1 MRNNPV
7 TLPVAGF
14 SRLSRQL
21 RRRTRSRS
29 VLELLLIGFVLV
41 AAPLA
46 AGLLVSGHQVMQD
59 TLESEQVLERTTE
72 QTRLSGEL
80 AQRLVAV
87 ERAARQYRVLR
98 DAEAADNLGQQR
110 EALHRR
116 IHSLLALTSE
126 PALVDRLDRLGRR
139 ETRLAEQTMAP
150 GDESEWSNVLDAGF
164 RELDGLARELQSEVD
179 DLTLQAQERLQQ
191 MGRQARTTSLMN
203 LALLIPLAIGMALLF
218 AFLINRPIR
227 RLDLAIRALARPE
240 AGPVARVRTPR
251 DLRALSVRLEWARRK
266 LRRIEQDRQRLLGQ
280 VSHELKTPLSAIQEG
295 LSLLDD
301 QLVGPLDERQ
311 HEVVGIL
318 KSNADRLQDQ
328 IDSILRYNRLRS
340 GSRPQHLQAVEIERL
355 IADTL
360 DHRRLELTARGTRV
374 QRNVVPGVFVRGDLD
389 MLRTAL
395 DNLLSNAVK
404 YSADGG
410 EIGVFTD
417 IDDSTVVIDVRDRG
431 RGIRP
436 SDRVRLFEPFYRG
449 HSSASGSIPGS
460 GLGLS
465 ICRDLVR
472 AHGGDVALAERSGW
486 QTTFRIRLPLQQSG
500 ETVNKEIV
508 NEIQ

>member
-1 MRNNPV
+1 MRNSPDSH
-7 TLPVAGF
+7 LAAGLG
-14 SRLSRQL
+14 RLSRQL
-21 RRRTRSRS
+21 RRRARSRS

-46 AGLLVSGHQVMQD
+46 AGLLVSGHQIKQV
-59 TLESEQVLERTTE
+59 TLESERVLERTTE
-72 QTRLSGEL
+72 QTRLSREL

-98 DAEAADNLGQQR
+98 DAEAADNLEQQR
-110 EALHRR
+110 DALHRR
-116 IHSLLALTSE
+116 IRDLLVSTSE
-126 PALVDRLDRLGRR
+126 PALIDRLNRLSAR
-139 ETRLAEQTMAP
+139 ETTLAEQAMIP
-150 GDESEWSNVLDAGF
+150 GDESEWPNALAAGF
-164 RELDGLARELQSEVD
+164 RELDALARELQTEVD
-179 DLTLQAQERLQQ
+179 ALSLQAQERLGQL
-191 MGRQARTTSLMN
+191 GRQARTTSLMN

-218 AFLINRPIR
+218 AMLINRPIR
-227 RLDLAIRALARPE
+227 RLDRAIRALARPE
-240 AGPVARVRTPR
+240 AGSVARVSTPR

-266 LRRIEQDRQRLLGQ
+266 LRRIEHDRQRLLGQ

-295 LSLLDD
+295 LSLLDE

-311 HEVVGIL
+311 LEVVGIL

-328 IDSILRYNRLRS
+328 IDSLLRYNRLRS
-340 GSRPQHLQAVEIERL
+340 GSRPRRLQAVEIERL

-360 DHRRLELTARGTRV
+360 DHRRLELTARGTQVRRNADAGAFV
-374 QRNVVPGVFVRGDLD
+374 QGDLD

-395 DNLLSNAVK
+395 DNLLSNALK

-410 EIGVFTD
+410 EIGVFAAV
-417 IDDSTVVIDVRDRG
+417 DDSSVVIDVSDRG

-449 HSSASGSIPGS
+449 RSSASGSIPGS

-472 AHGGDVALAERSGW
+472 AHGGDVALAERAGW
-486 QTTFRIRLPLQQSG
+486 QTTFRIRLPLQQT
-500 ETVNKEIV
+500 EEIV
-508 NEIQ
+508 DEIQ